1 MESSELLNPNVSVD
15 CVVFGFDGDKL
26 KVLLI
31 ERNIIE
37 QHGLYNDK
45 KLPGSIIFNNEDLD
59 EAATR
64 VLHEL
69 TGIKSIY
76 LSQF

>member
-1 MESSELLNPNVSVD
+1 MNFLTRNVSVD

-26 KVLLI
+26 KKLI

-59 EAATR
+59 EVAN
-64 VLHEL
+64 VF
-69 TGIKSIY
+69 Y
-76 LSQF
+76 MN